1 MESISQCNKLFREKT
16 LHPLASV
23 IDLSAPCRERQVR
36 PDSYCVVVK
45 TGEEARHGYGRRSC
59 DFSAGTVLFS
69 QPTKVVSLHGDDEH
83 VAEGHIVLFHPSLL
97 VGTPLGRHIG
107 SYSFFKYRD
116 EEALHVSEAELRDI
130 DHVLRDID
138 RELRRGIDQYSATIL
153 SGNIEL
159 LLNYCLRFYHRQ
171 FIMRHDAD
179 DSEFRRFASLLDDYM
194 SSGRV
199 RRSGMPCGACRFSS
213 QMGMSAAYLADL
225 VREETGKSVTG
236 YAQLRRVELAKQMIL
251 ANRSS
256 DAKIALTLGYAS
268 AAEFQQLF
276 YKLTGLTTDEYRA

>member
-45 TGEEARHGYGRRSC
+45 TGEEARQGYGRRSC

-69 QPTKVVSLHGDDEH
+69 QPTKVVSLHGGDER
-83 VAEGHIVLFHPSLL
+83 ASEGHIVLFHPSLL

-116 EEALHVSEAELRDI
+116 DEALHVSEAELRDI

-138 RELRRGIDQYSATIL
+138 RELRRGIDRYSATIL

-194 SSGRV
+194 ASGRV
-199 RRSGMPCGACRFSS
+199 RRSGMPCGACRFAP

-225 VREETGKSVTG
+225 VREETGKSVTD
-236 YAQLRRVELAKQMIL
+236 YAQLRRVEMAKQMIV

-256 DAKIALTLGYAS
+256 DAKIALTLGYGS

-276 YKLTGLTTDEYRA
+276 YRLTGLTTDEYRA